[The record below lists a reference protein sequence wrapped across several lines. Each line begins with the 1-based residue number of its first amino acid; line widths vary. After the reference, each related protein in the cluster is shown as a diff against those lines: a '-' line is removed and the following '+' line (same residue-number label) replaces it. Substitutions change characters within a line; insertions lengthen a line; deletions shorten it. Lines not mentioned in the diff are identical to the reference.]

1 MYNQKEKIKE
11 LVKQSINKFNLN
23 LIELILFGSRAR
35 GDYNEFSD
43 YDLLIIIKEDL
54 SYPEKIILSEDIRNQ
69 MAKLLIPT
77 DIIIKSKKEV
87 ENLKNRIGSIVSYSL
102 YD

>member
-1 MYNQKEKIKE
+1 
-11 LVKQSINKFNLN
+11 

-102 YD
+102 EEGIIL